1 MYIVPHAHIQQR
13 EKERERERDTTH
25 ANKHRRD
32 DYSRG
37 TYYMILL
44 YFISGGAMA
53 AMQYTD
59 EKETISRVPG
69 SII

>member
-1 MYIVPHAHIQQR
+1 
-13 EKERERERDTTH
+13 
-25 ANKHRRD
+25 
-32 DYSRG
+32 
-37 TYYMILL
+37 MILL